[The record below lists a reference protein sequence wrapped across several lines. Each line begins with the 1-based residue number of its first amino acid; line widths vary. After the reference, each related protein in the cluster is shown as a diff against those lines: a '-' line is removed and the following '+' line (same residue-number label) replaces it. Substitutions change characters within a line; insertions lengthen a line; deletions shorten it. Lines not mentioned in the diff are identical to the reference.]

1 MNGAHDMGGKHGLG
15 PVEPEGEDG
24 PVFHHRWE
32 ARTHA
37 MVLASPTRGN
47 IDVGR
52 HRRERIPGP
61 DYLRMTYYEKWLDGL
76 CGLLVEQGLV
86 TAEELSTG
94 RRDPAAA
101 KAEPR
106 LTATATPAA
115 MIRQGSYARQIAT
128 PPLFAIGD
136 RVRALNLHPTGHT
149 RLPRYVRGRVGL
161 VVAHHGAHVLP
172 DSNAHGKGEDP
183 RHLYTVSF
191 TARELWG
198 PDARTGDNVRLDLW
212 EPYLERA

>member
-1 MNGAHDMGGKHGLG
+1 VNGVHDMGGMHGLG
-15 PVEPEGEDG
+15 PIHPEGEDA
-24 PVFHHRWE
+24 PVFHHAWE

-61 DYLRMTYYEKWLDGL
+61 DYLRMTYYEKWLEGL
-76 CGLLVEQGLV
+76 CGLLAEQGLV
-86 TAEELSTG
+86 TAMELATG
-94 RRDPAAA
+94 RADPAAA

-106 LTATATPAA
+106 LSAAATPAA
-115 MIRQGSYARQIAT
+115 MVRQGSYVRQVAT
-128 PPLFAIGD
+128 APVFAVGD
-136 RVRALNLHPTGHT
+136 SVRTLNLHPTGHT
-149 RLPRYVRGRVGL
+149 RLPRYVRGRTGVI
-161 VVAHHGAHVLP
+161 VARHGAHVFP
-172 DSNAHGKGEDP
+172 DSNAHDKGEDP

-191 TARELWG
+191 SAQDLWG
-198 PDARTGDNVRLDLW
+198 PPARAGDSVRLDLW